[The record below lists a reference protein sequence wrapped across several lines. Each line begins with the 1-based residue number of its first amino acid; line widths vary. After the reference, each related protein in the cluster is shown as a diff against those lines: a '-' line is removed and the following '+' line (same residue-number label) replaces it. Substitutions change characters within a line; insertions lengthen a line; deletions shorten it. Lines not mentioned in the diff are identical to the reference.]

1 MNSKILSRFLI
12 DLSQQRTKLG
22 LTQVQV
28 AEKMRVSYQSVN
40 RWESG
45 CFNTITLKH
54 LIRYLEV
61 LEEIGS
67 DTIN

>member
-1 MNSKILSRFLI
+1 MNSKALSRFLM
-12 DLSQQRTKLG
+12 DLSQKRTKSG

-28 AEKMRVSYQSVN
+28 AEKMQVSYQSVN
-40 RWESG
+40 RWENE

-61 LEEIGS
+61 LEETES
-67 DTIN
+67 ETTI